1 MSTND
6 TPHETGRFHEL
17 EIANGDVVIYDA
29 RNHGAWIQSSD
40 AVDGDEMA

>member
-1 MSTND
+1 MSTNE
-6 TPHETGRFHEL
+6 TPPETGRFQEL

-40 AVDGDEMA
+40 VVEGEEMA